1 MVKASSKATHRY
13 LQMVQRAVPPRSL
26 VKNAIMAF
34 LVGGTIAGIG
44 QIVMGFFQSLGLS
57 PKEAGPPTTATM
69 IFLGAFLTGIGVYD
83 RLGPVA
89 GMGAAL
95 PVTGFANSI
104 VSPALEFKREGYVL
118 GLGARMFQVAG
129 PVIVYGLSTSIL
141 IGFIFWLT
149 TIAR

>member
-1 MVKASSKATHRY
+1 LVKASSKVTHRY
-13 LQMVQRAVPPRSL
+13 LQLVQRATPPRSM
-26 VKNAIMAF
+26 VKNSIMAF
-34 LVGGTIAGIG
+34 LVGGTIAAIG
-44 QIVMGFFQSLGLS
+44 QVVLGFFQGLGMS

-104 VSPALEFKREGYVL
+104 VAPALEFKREGYVL

-129 PVIVYGLSTSIL
+129 PVIVYGLTASIL
-141 IGFIFWLT
+141 IGLVFWLT
-149 TIAR
+149 TVLR